1 MKSYHYAISI
11 ITSSSV
17 VAALTTNSLFSFP
30 WYFLSHFKSPSP
42 NFLFHFFLIF
52 LFLSTF
58 ALFCEPFMKHHK
70 VKVIRVPFISS
81 SIYPNKP
88 AESAPS
94 PHAEASG
101 GDQRNAEPPI
111 LRGRN
116 SKVRLLG
123 LKFRLSRL
131 LRNLS
136 SVPVSL
142 PINWECYLS
151 MPPL

>member
-1 MKSYHYAISI
+1 MPLALLQ
-11 ITSSSV
+11 
-17 VAALTTNSLFSFP
+17 VARWLLLWLLIASF
-30 WYFLSHFKSPSP
+30 HFHDTFFFESPSP
-42 NFLFHFFLIF
+42 NFLFYFFLIF
-52 LFLSTF
+52 LFLSAF

-70 VKVIRVPFISS
+70 VKVIRVPFVSS

-88 AESAPS
+88 AESAPN

-123 LKFRLSRL
+123 LKFWLSRL

-142 PINWECYLS
+142 PTNWECYLP